1 MSTQEIGA
9 LIESV
14 NEMTGTVAAKMGEID
29 NRVDE
34 AEQEYLDLIQGIRS
48 DFPFYRLTKN
58 QELKINNS
66 LTVGTTGTPDGWSNR
81 DSSKITVEIVAYT
94 ETGKP
99 ELEKSPIIQKMWMD
113 LKGYIPR
120 HNNPN
125 FAVIRLTV
133 DASAINTPDM
143 YTIYQGPLP
152 NGVPMTYGCWIMVES
167 GEVKTFSNTP
177 SQAVPNNG
185 EWHERILHRDMS
197 NGGASYEHAPHI
209 YLTPGSSCLIAL
221 PAVVVGKI
229 PIGKWGFI
237 DKPIFERE
245 G

>member
-34 AEQEYLDLIQGIRS
+34 AEQEYRNLIDGIRS

-58 QELKINNS
+58 QELKIGGT
-66 LTVGTTGTPDGWSNR
+66 LTEGKTGTPDGWSNR
-81 DSSKITVEIVAYT
+81 DASKISIEIVAYT
-94 ETGKP
+94 ETGK
-99 ELEKSPIIQKMWMD
+99 LASEKSPIVQKMWTD
-113 LKGYIPR
+113 LKSWIPQ
-120 HNNPN
+120 HNQPD

-133 DASAINTPDM
+133 DASAISESDQ

-167 GEVKTFSNTP
+167 GEVKTFSNSP
-177 SQAVPNNG
+177 SQVVPNDG
-185 EWHERILHRDMS
+185 RWHERILHRNMS
-197 NGGASYEHAPHI
+197 NGGASYEHGPHF
-209 YLTPGSSCLIAL
+209 YLAPGSSCLLAL

-229 PIGKWGFI
+229 PVGKWGFI
-237 DKPIFERE
+237 DKPKFERE